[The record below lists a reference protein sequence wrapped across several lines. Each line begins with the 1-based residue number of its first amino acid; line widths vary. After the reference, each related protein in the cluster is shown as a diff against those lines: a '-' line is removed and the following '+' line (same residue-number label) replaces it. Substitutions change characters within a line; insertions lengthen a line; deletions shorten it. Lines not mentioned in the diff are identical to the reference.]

1 MLDKTQQFRELMI
14 SYLSGNISDS
24 DERVL
29 LDILHSDPE
38 YKVIYA
44 EMAKTRAISQYYIL
58 ESKKTANYK
67 YLLMLIS
74 NGLLL
79 NRQPGALQY
88 FLRIAAV
95 VLFIISTSISTYY
108 IYTGSDN
115 SKDNFLSYQTVVP
128 FGSQTKIILPD
139 GTIAW
144 LNSGSTLKYNN
155 SYGNKNRTVY
165 LTGEGYF
172 DVHKNP
178 EKPFLVYANDI
189 QIKVLGTVFNV
200 QSYMDDKTVEVSLLT
215 GKVDIAVNGSGK
227 SGRLIL
233 KPNEKMIYN
242 KDTHT
247 VHSYK
252 TDAARSAQWTM
263 GKLCFSDASFFEIA
277 KLLERKYDVKII
289 IKSEKIEYERFSG
302 SLDTKEPLNKILN
315 HLDVVKKFL
324 KTYNGKTVFI
334 TNN

>member
-1 MLDKTQQFRELMI
+1 MLDKTRQFRELMMR
-14 SYLSGNISDS
+14 YLSGNISDS
-24 DERVL
+24 DERFF
-29 LDILHSDPE
+29 LDILHSDPK
-38 YKVIYA
+38 YKIIYT
-44 EMAKTRAISQYYIL
+44 EMAKTMAISQYHIL

-67 YLLMLIS
+67 YLLRLIS

-79 NRQPGALQY
+79 NRQPNPLQY
-88 FLRIAAV
+88 FLRIAAI
-95 VLFIISTSISTYY
+95 VLFVLSTSISTYY
-108 IYTGSDN
+108 IYTGYN
-115 SKDNFLSYQTVVP
+115 SKENILSYQTVVP

-139 GTIAW
+139 GTIAC

-178 EKPFLVYANDI
+178 KKPFLVYANDI

-200 QSYMDDKTVEVSLLT
+200 QSYINDQTVEVNLLK
-215 GKVDIAVNGSGK
+215 GKVDITLNSSGK
-227 SGRLIL
+227 SGNLTL

-242 KDTHT
+242 KKTNT
-247 VHSYK
+247 IYSYK
-252 TDAARSAQWTM
+252 TDASKSVQWTI

-277 KLLERKYDVKII
+277 KQLERRYDVKIL
-289 IKSEKIEYERFSG
+289 IESDKVKNERFSG
-302 SLDTKEPLNKILN
+302 TLDTKEPLEKVLN
-315 HLDVVKKFL
+315 HIDVDKKFL
-324 KTYNGKTVFI
+324 KTYNGKTVLI